1 MPEPSCRIR
10 QRHDTS
16 HGQESIMAKKKAV
29 KRKGNARF
37 KKITTRVK
45 RGKKMVTT
53 TMYVLKKG
61 SKSRRGK

>member
-1 MPEPSCRIR
+1 
-10 QRHDTS
+10 
-16 HGQESIMAKKKAV
+16 MARKKKGL
-29 KRKGNARF
+29 KRKGNPRF

-45 RGKKMVTT
+45 RGRKTVTT

>member
-1 MPEPSCRIR
+1 
-10 QRHDTS
+10 
-16 HGQESIMAKKKAV
+16 MAKKKAV